1 VPPSAVLLPFA
12 FAPLTAARCE
22 ARPGGMTSTDVAP
35 ARSGI
40 VIPTVVDDPVR
51 RAVAAYLSRFKGR
64 FRVHNESDLRS
75 ESVVAGTWVPALL
88 RGSGH
93 PAQRS

>member
-1 VPPSAVLLPFA
+1 
-12 FAPLTAARCE
+12 
-22 ARPGGMTSTDVAP
+22 MTSIDVAP

-64 FRVHNESDLRS
+64 SRVHNESDLRAFVLWCEEQQFAPLQATRPHLELYLRWMQEIRGFKPS
-75 ESVVAGTWVPALL
+75 TVSRRFAVIAGF
-88 RGSGH
+88 
-93 PAQRS
+93 